1 MSTHKNIFFYFFL
14 QTGGSNLQRRQLRT
28 IVSIHQDGSR
38 FSLVKEAVQHLLDLP
53 ERTIVSVQGRTQR
66 VPNPIHPDL
75 AWAARP
81 AGPDSEQLCVF
92 GSRIRLD
99 SLPIPM
105 PPLLP
110 DQPRTL
116 KTNNCEHTACSRK
129 LGQLRFPMLNLL
141 PAQAAALTP
150 NNCRYSPR
158 CRRLEPD
165 PIPITCT

>member
-1 MSTHKNIFFYFFL
+1 MSTLKNIFFIFFYSL
-14 QTGGSNLQRRQLRT
+14 KAIPAAKTTANNCEYSTGRQQVRLA
-28 IVSIHQDGSR
+28 
-38 FSLVKEAVQHLLDLP
+38 KEAVQHLLDLP

-92 GSRIRLD
+92 GSRLRLV

-110 DQPRTL
+110 DQGWTL
-116 KTNNCEHTACSRK
+116 KTNNCEHTACSRR

>member
-92 GSRIRLD
+92 SSRIRLD

-110 DQPRTL
+110 DQGRTL
-116 KTNNCEHTACSRK
+116 KTNNCAYTVCSR
-129 LGQLRFPMLNLL
+129 
-141 PAQAAALTP
+141 
-150 NNCRYSPR
+150 
-158 CRRLEPD
+158 RLDPD
-165 PIPITCT
+165 PIPMTCT

>member
-1 MSTHKNIFFYFFL
+1 M
-14 QTGGSNLQRRQLRT
+14 
-28 IVSIHQDGSR
+28 
-38 FSLVKEAVQHLLDLP
+38 KEAVQHLLDLP

-92 GSRIRLD
+92 SSRLRLD

-110 DQPRTL
+110 DQARTL
-116 KTNNCEHTACSRK
+116 KTNNCAYTACS
-129 LGQLRFPMLNLL
+129 
-141 PAQAAALTP
+141 
-150 NNCRYSPR
+150 
-158 CRRLEPD
+158 RRLEPD
-165 PIPITCT
+165 PIPIPGAYLHLKANNYTHWQRKTARSRLPIPILLEIVR